1 MLSKLN
7 EHSSTIV
14 NRLKIMM
21 LSRPPGTLTEEE
33 AAAAL
38 FVCKRTLARK
48 LKSEGTSFR
57 KVREDILSTQ
67 AAAYLDD
74 TKLTVESIAS
84 LLNYH
89 DSGSFRRAF
98 KRWFGLTPD
107 QYRQESGLS

>member
-1 MLSKLN
+1 MKGVIKSGWEVSRELVA
-7 EHSSTIV
+7 IQ
-14 NRLKIMM
+14 

-57 KVREDILSTQ
+57 KVRDDILSTQ
-67 AAAYLDD
+67 AAAYLKD

-98 KRWFGLTPD
+98 KRWFGRAPD
-107 QYRQESGLS
+107 QYRQEFGLS